1 MQGPGP
7 MPRGQVQLCFLLGGL
22 GQPASWLATLSVVS
36 ASRGVWMNVP
46 GTVPAGCDG
55 ASRVRTSHT
64 VAGRGLTPKGPEP
77 FCRTLFPW
85 SAWGFPGGTAQ
96 GEVSLADTQCS
107 LHRRLAPAASPS
119 LPWGRRRR
127 EEGKGVR
134 DQLLC
139 TV

>member
-1 MQGPGP
+1 
-7 MPRGQVQLCFLLGGL
+7 
-22 GQPASWLATLSVVS
+22 
-36 ASRGVWMNVP
+36 MNVP

>member
-1 MQGPGP
+1 MPWCAGPGP
-7 MPRGQVQLCFLLGGL
+7 HAQGPSAALLSSGRPWAASVLACNPQCGLGLPGGL
-22 GQPASWLATLSVVS
+22 DECT
-36 ASRGVWMNVP
+36 R
-46 GTVPAGCDG
+46 DG
-55 ASRVRTSHT
+55 ARRVRTSHT
-64 VAGRGLTPKGPEP
+64 VAGRGLTLKGPEP

-107 LHRRLAPAASPS
+107 LHRRLAPAASRS

-134 DQLLC
+134 DQPLC
-139 TV
+139 IV